1 HRIERLSER
10 SDAEI
15 AREEIHPASKQD
27 VDLYIRTYTTMLRS
41 SGEVKVKALE
51 QAHLNADSALHV
63 GARDK
68 TPDTSA
74 FFYCVQRLP
83 ACIMRVRRVLLG
95 QSAEVFSKHG
105 FNVERWEPVSAPGR
119 RRRWLY
125 DDKETLAVYVSS
137 ASDVDDL

>member
-1 HRIERLSER
+1 
-10 SDAEI
+10 
-15 AREEIHPASKQD
+15 
-27 VDLYIRTYTTMLRS
+27 MLRS

-83 ACIMRVRRVLLG
+83 ACIMRVRRVPDVGLRARG
-95 QSAEVFSKHG
+95 QAATLQSECLQTRASLFTDEEATWQLSSQFPGTEVAAASRPF
-105 FNVERWEPVSAPGR
+105 FARYWQRWHWQPARPSLRLYSTSPRATR
-119 RRRWLY
+119 RG
-125 DDKETLAVYVSS
+125 
-137 ASDVDDL
+137 